1 MKGVKNMFVQFA
13 DTTVNNPINQPS
25 SVGDSIATMTGDVA
39 SSTTTEV
46 TAEETS
52 TFGLVSLITLI
63 ITWFV
68 WNYIDD
74 GETVRE
80 GVKPQNIKANF
91 RNLLVIGLGSTIFIC
106 LFKVAVTKMLIA
118 NNAIIKKIGM
128 ILQPLVI

>member
-1 MKGVKNMFVQFA
+1 MFVQFA

-118 NNAIIKKIGM
+118 NNSIIKKIGM

>member
-1 MKGVKNMFVQFA
+1 MFVQFA

-63 ITWFV
+63 IDWFV

>member
-1 MKGVKNMFVQFA
+1 MFVQFA